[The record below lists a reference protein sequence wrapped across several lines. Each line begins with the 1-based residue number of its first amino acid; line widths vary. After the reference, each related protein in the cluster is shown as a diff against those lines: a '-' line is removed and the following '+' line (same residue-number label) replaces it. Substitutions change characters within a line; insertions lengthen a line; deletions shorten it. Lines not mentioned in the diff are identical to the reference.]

1 MIHGLLEAVSLV
13 FIIGLT
19 ILLPIL
25 IYRAAPP
32 APNRDDERR
41 QMRDER
47 RRPPERGRQ

>member
-32 APNRDDERR
+32 APNRDDKRR

-47 RRPPERGRQ
+47 RRPPEETA

>member
-32 APNRDDERR
+32 ALSRDNERR

-47 RRPPERGRQ
+47 RRPPKEKR

>member
-13 FIIGLT
+13 FIIGLAA
-19 ILLPIL
+19 LLPIL

-32 APNRDDERR
+32 NHDREAERR

-47 RRPPERGRQ
+47 RRPAKEVSE